1 MRSTAQKLDL
11 VSGLLD
17 TKDLSSWEQ
26 GFVTSLV
33 QRGSAN
39 LSDKQLET
47 LDRIHDKH
55 FA

>member
-1 MRSTAQKLDL
+1 MRSTAQKLTL

-17 TKDLSSWEQ
+17 TTDLSDWEQ
-26 GFVTSLV
+26 GFVKSCV
-33 QRGSAN
+33 ERGAAN